1 MGWEE
6 VIFIYRDICV
16 LFKIQK
22 ELKKKKSSL
31 KACTSPAVC
40 PDNFIRISNI
50 TLAKQITVKI
60 TSNFIKAIN

>member
-22 ELKKKKSSL
+22 ELKKKIKLKSL
-31 KACTSPAVC
+31 HSPAVC